1 MSASATASTAAGD
14 GPKVDAIF
22 ESGERRLPGRPVTR
36 QCSER
41 ARRWLRKKWA
51 LGACGFQ
58 PYQCAFAACQPACL
72 VLQLAIEKSGGGGGN
87 GWAPQSLLGYRRFR
101 FLRIQ
106 QKKVK
111 RGTSAFDAAAAA
123 AVRQLSYSELVSDAE
138 TETKRRLNRPD

>member
-1 MSASATASTAAGD
+1 MASKEVGFGRMRFPAVPVCLCCLPASL
-14 GPKVDAIF
+14 
-22 ESGERRLPGRPVTR
+22 SGLPVGY
-36 QCSER
+36 
-41 ARRWLRKKWA
+41 RK
-51 LGACGFQ
+51 
-58 PYQCAFAACQPACL
+58 
-72 VLQLAIEKSGGGGGN
+72 SGGN

-123 AVRQLSYSELVSDAE
+123 SVRQLSYSELVSDAE